1 MPLPRRRA
9 FLNSLTASE
18 LEYLLHDWP
27 FWARADQLPPS
38 EDWTTW
44 LILGGRGAGKTRAG
58 AEWIRAQAEGDTP
71 LGAGRARRIALVAQ
85 DYAEGRSVMIEGPSG
100 LLALSPKSW
109 RPTYRKTARELVWPN
124 GAKATL
130 FSAEDPEALRGP
142 QHDAA
147 WLDELAK
154 YTRADETFDQLQFG
168 LRLGSRPR
176 QVVTTTPRPV
186 PALKRLMGDPT
197 TVISHATTYA
207 NQAHL
212 APAFFEAVIA
222 RFEGTH
228 LGRQELMGE
237 LIDDVPGALWA
248 RSQID
253 ACRVADAPPLARIVV
268 AVDPPVT
275 SGPRADECGI
285 VAAAL
290 GTDEEFYVLQDATV
304 QGLSPGGWA
313 ARAVALYEQLSADRI
328 VAEVNQGGEMVRSV
342 LEQAGH
348 HLPLQ
353 LVRASRGKMARAE
366 PVAALYERGL
376 VHHVGSFPELEDQMC
391 SFTGEGS
398 KSPDRLDA
406 LVWALSDLTRAGD
419 PRIRSLNG

>member
-1 MPLPRRRA
+1 MPPQTRKA

-18 LEYLLHDWP
+18 LEFLLHDWRV
-27 FWARADQLPPS
+27 WARSDQLPPGG
-38 EDWTTW
+38 DWTSW

-58 AEWIRAQAEGDTP
+58 AEWIRAQVEGETP
-71 LGAGRARRIALVAQ
+71 LAAGTTKHIALVAQ

-100 LLALSPKSW
+100 LLALSPKAW
-109 RPTYRKTARELVWPN
+109 RPAWKKTARELTWPN

-130 FSAEDPEALRGP
+130 YSAEDPEALRGP

-154 YTRADETFDQLQFG
+154 YTKARETFDQLQFG
-168 LRLGSRPR
+168 LRLGARPR

-186 PALKRLMGDPT
+186 PALKRLMADPT
-197 TVISHATTYA
+197 TVISHATTFA
-207 NQAHL
+207 NKANL
-212 APAFFEAVIA
+212 APAFFDAVIA
-222 RFEGTH
+222 RFEDTH

-248 RSQID
+248 RAEID
-253 ACRVADAPPLARIVV
+253 RFRVHTPPDLARVVV
-268 AVDPPVT
+268 AIDPPVT

-290 GTDEEFYVLQDATV
+290 GTDEQFYVLRDASV

-313 ARAVALYEQLSADRI
+313 ARAVALYEQFSADRI
-328 VAEVNQGGEMVRSV
+328 VAEVNQGGELVRSV
-342 LEQAGH
+342 LDQAGH
-348 HLPLQ
+348 HLPLH
-353 LVRASRGKMARAE
+353 LVRASRGKIARAE
-366 PVAALYERGL
+366 PIAALYERGL
-376 VHHVGSFPELEDQMC
+376 VHHVGSLPELEDQMC
-391 SFTGEGS
+391 SFTGEGA

-406 LVWALSDLTRAGD
+406 LVWALSELSQSGM

>member
-1 MPLPRRRA
+1 MRKA
-9 FLNSLTASE
+9 FLNDLTTAE
-18 LEYLLHDWP
+18 LEFLLHEWR
-27 FWARADQLPPS
+27 FWARADQIAPPG
-38 EDWTTW
+38 DQWTTW
-44 LILGGRGAGKTRAG
+44 LVLGGRGAGKTRAG
-58 AEWIRAQAEGDTP
+58 AEWIRDQVEGTSP
-71 LGAGRARRIALVAQ
+71 LAAGRASRIALVAQ
-85 DYAEGRSVMIEGPSG
+85 DFSEGRSVMVEGPSG
-100 LLALSPKSW
+100 LLALSPFAW
-109 RPTYRKTARELVWPN
+109 RPTWRKTARELIWPN

-130 FSAEDPEALRGP
+130 YSAEDPEALRGP

-154 YTRADETFDQLQFG
+154 FAKAEETFDMLQFG
-168 LRLGSRPR
+168 LRLGRRPR

-186 PALKRLMGDPT
+186 PALKRLIADPT
-197 TVISHATTYA
+197 TAISHATTFA
-207 NQAHL
+207 NKANL
-212 APAFFEAVIA
+212 APAFFDAVIA

-228 LGRQELMGE
+228 LGRQELLGE

-248 RSQID
+248 RGPID
-253 ACRVADAPPLARIVV
+253 AARVAEPPAFQRVVV
-268 AVDPPVT
+268 AIDPPVT

-290 GTDEEFYVLQDATV
+290 GADEQFYIIADRSV
-304 QGLSPGGWA
+304 QGLTPGGWA
-313 ARAVALYEQLSADRI
+313 ARAVTLYDELGADRI

-342 LEQAGH
+342 LDQAGH
-348 HLPLQ
+348 LLPLH

-366 PVAALYERGL
+366 PIAALYERGL
-376 VHHVGSFPELEDQMC
+376 VHHAGHFAELEDQMC

-406 LVWALSDLTRAGD
+406 LVWALSNLTRGSA